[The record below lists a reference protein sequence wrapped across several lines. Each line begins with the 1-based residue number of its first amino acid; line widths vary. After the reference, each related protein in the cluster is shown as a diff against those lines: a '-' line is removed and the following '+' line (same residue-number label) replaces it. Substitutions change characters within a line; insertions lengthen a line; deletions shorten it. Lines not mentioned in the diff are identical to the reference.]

1 MDTLGKVALVT
12 GAARRVGR
20 AIALEL
26 ARAGC
31 DVAVHYRRSA
41 DAAAEVA
48 EEVRRL
54 GRRVCLVS
62 GDLGDAATPERL
74 VEEVAAA
81 LGGLGI
87 LVNNASVFDAAKFD
101 DWSDSHWEQIFRVN
115 LFAPAMAARAAARF
129 MRRGGGGR
137 IVNLTDILA
146 ERPIKGFAAYC
157 ASKAALISLT
167 RSLARE
173 LAPDITVNAISPG
186 IAVFP
191 DDYDVELREKL
202 TKRVPLG
209 RPGTPEEVAAAVR
222 FLVTSG
228 DYITGT
234 VLTLDGGRSIV
245 P

>member
-1 MDTLGKVALVT
+1 MDTSSKVALVS
-12 GAARRVGR
+12 GSARRVGR

-31 DVAVHYRRSA
+31 DVAVHYHHSA
-41 DAAAEVA
+41 DAAGRVA
-48 EEVRRL
+48 EEIRGL
-54 GRRVCLVS
+54 GRRVCVVS
-62 GDLGDAATPERL
+62 GDLGEAGTPQRL
-74 VEEVAAA
+74 VDEVAAA
-81 LGGLGI
+81 LGGLDI
-87 LVNNASVFDAAKFD
+87 LVNNASVFDSAGLD
-101 DWSDSHWEQIFRVN
+101 DWSESHWEQVFRVN
-115 LFAPAMAARAAARF
+115 LFAPALLARAAVPF
-129 MRRGGGGR
+129 MRRGGCGR

-146 ERPIKGFAAYC
+146 ERPIKRFAAYC
-157 ASKAALISLT
+157 SSKAALISVT

-186 IAVFP
+186 IALFP
-191 DDYDVELREKL
+191 DHYDGDLREKL
-202 TKRVPLG
+202 TKPVPLG

-228 DYITGT
+228 DYITGA